1 MALFKAYTHQRIF
14 AKLLISFL
22 VVGILPIIFAGF
34 AYRTVSNRL
43 LIQDTGNRT
52 NKSTSLVS
60 LRLDEILDDNSRV
73 LGDIE
78 SDNSFSVMFNLDES
92 AVLTDK
98 DKADLYNRIYMYLGD
113 KIPKVGVYVMDAGG
127 LNVLSTKTLPVE
139 YDPVKYKNWGIFRK
153 ADSGE
158 GDVIYYSHLLKN
170 KDREARVISIC
181 KTVYLHNEIVG
192 YIIVDLYQDHFIKM
206 METVS
211 NPERFLF
218 YDENYLLIFSLS
230 EQVPRDTIT
239 DLLLNSEARL
249 NPFTSFTENKQQFLF
264 SMYKSKDTELHIVG
278 IQPLSQLLNI
288 TKDILLPFVF
298 LVALASFISFL
309 MAFFVAR
316 NISEPLYEVIKCV
329 EKVEQGDF
337 SIQTSI
343 DRKDEFAILGKSVN
357 AMILRI
363 KELISNI
370 KTKERS
376 LRIAE
381 MEALQAQ
388 IHPHLIFNTLEMIKW
403 YIRLGQNEKATHIL
417 VQFAKL
423 LRQGIDNKDE
433 MVTVED
439 EIAVIEIYLDIQKH
453 RFEDKLT
460 TEINIQPGMLGYKI
474 PKYIIQP
481 IVENSVVHG
490 LKDKIDP
497 GHIEIK
503 GYMKEG
509 DLFFLIV
516 DNGTGIEQTKQ
527 KQIMSGVAL
536 GDDHKS
542 GTGIRNVMR
551 RIKLYYGNEYGLD
564 IESAGNVETTIT
576 LRMHTDPVV

>member
-1 MALFKAYTHQRIF
+1 LALFKAYTHQRIF

-22 VVGILPIIFAGF
+22 VVGILPIIFSGF
-34 AYRTVSNRL
+34 AYRAVSSRL
-43 LIQDTGNRT
+43 LIQDTGNRIY
-52 NKSTSLVS
+52 KSTSLVS
-60 LRLDEILDDNSRV
+60 FRLDEILDDNSRIIE
-73 LGDIE
+73 DIE
-78 SDNSFSVMFNLDES
+78 SDNSFAALFD
-92 AVLTDK
+92 ADRGCVLTDK

-113 KIPKVGVYVMDAGG
+113 KDPKVGVYVMDADGI
-127 LNVLSTKTLPVE
+127 NILSTKVLPEE
-139 YDPVKYKNWGIFRK
+139 YNPVKNKNWGIFRK
-153 ADSGE
+153 SDSGKS
-158 GDVIYYSHLLKN
+158 DIIYYSHMLQN
-170 KDREARVISIC
+170 KDENARVLSIC
-181 KTVYLHNEIVG
+181 KTVYIQNIIVG
-192 YIIVDLYQDHFIKM
+192 YIIVDLYQEHFFRM

-218 YDENYLLIFSLS
+218 YDENYQLIFSLS
-230 EQVPRDTIT
+230 EQISRDTVAGF
-239 DLLLNSEARL
+239 LLDSVSHLNS
-249 NPFTSFTENKQQFLF
+249 FTAFTENRQQFLF
-264 SMYKSKDTELHIVG
+264 SRYKSEETGLHVVG
-278 IQPLSQLLNI
+278 IQALNQLLNI
-288 TKDILLPFVF
+288 TKDILFPFVF
-298 LVALASFISFL
+298 LVAIASFISFL

-363 KELISNI
+363 KELISHI

-388 IHPHLIFNTLEMIKW
+388 IHPHMIFNTLEMIKW

-433 MVTVED
+433 IVTVRD
-439 EIAVIEIYLDIQKH
+439 EIAVIGIYLDIQKH

-460 TEINIQPGMLGYKI
+460 TDIDIQSDILEYKI

-481 IVENSVVHG
+481 IVENSIVHG
-490 LKDKIDP
+490 LKNKIDP
-497 GHIEIK
+497 GHIRVR
-503 GYMKEG
+503 GYEDDG
-509 DLFFLIV
+509 DLIFIIS
-516 DNGTGIEQTKQ
+516 DNGTGIIQSEVD
-527 KQIMSGVAL
+527 QILAGDTL
-536 GDDHKS
+536 EDDHKS
-542 GTGIRNVMR
+542 GTGIRNVMK
-551 RIKLYYGNEYGLD
+551 RIKLYYGSEYGLY
-564 IESAGNVETTIT
+564 IESEVNVETTIT

>member
-1 MALFKAYTHQRIF
+1 MAIFKAYTHQRIF

-34 AYRTVSNRL
+34 AYRAVSNRM

-52 NKSTSLVS
+52 YNSTSLVS

-73 LGDIE
+73 IDDIE

-98 DKADLYNRIYMYLGD
+98 EKAELYNRIYMYLGD
-113 KIPKVGVYVMDAGG
+113 KNPRVGVYVMDSDGI
-127 LNVLSTKTLPVE
+127 NVLSTKVLPEE
-139 YDPVKYKNWGIFRK
+139 YNPVKYNNWGIFRK
-153 ADSGE
+153 ADSGN
-158 GDVIYYSHLLKN
+158 GDITFYSHMLQN
-170 KDREARVISIC
+170 KDREARVLSIC
-181 KTVYLHNEIVG
+181 KTVYHQNEIAG
-192 YIIVDLYQDHFIKM
+192 YIIVDLYQEHFIKM

-218 YDENYLLIFSLS
+218 YDENFQLIFSMS
-230 EQVPRDTIT
+230 EQIARATVTG
-239 DLLLNSEARL
+239 LLLNPASRLSPFMSFSENR
-249 NPFTSFTENKQQFLF
+249 QQFLY
-264 SMYKSKDTELHIVG
+264 SMYRSEETGLHTVG
-278 IQPLSQLLNI
+278 IQPLNQLLNI

-298 LVALASFISFL
+298 LVAIASFISFL

-343 DRKDEFAILGKSVN
+343 DRKDEFVILGKSVN

-433 MVTVED
+433 MVTVKD

-460 TEINIQPGMLGYKI
+460 TEIDIQPGMLGYKI

-509 DLFFLIV
+509 NLFFLIT

-527 KQIMSGVAL
+527 KQIMSGIAL

-564 IESAGNVETTIT
+564 IESTGNVETTIT

>member
-22 VVGILPIIFAGF
+22 VVGILPVIFAGF

-52 NKSTSLVS
+52 YKSTSLVS

-73 LGDIE
+73 IGDIE
-78 SDNSFSVMFNLDES
+78 SDNSFALIFDTGEYG
-92 AVLTDK
+92 VLSDK

-113 KIPKVGVYVMDAGG
+113 KNPKVGVYVMDAGG
-127 LNVLSTKTLPVE
+127 VNILSTKTLPVE
-139 YDPVKYKNWGIFRK
+139 YNPVKYKNWGIFRK

-158 GDVIYYSHLLKN
+158 GGVIFYSHVLMN
-170 KDREARVISIC
+170 KDRDSRVLSIC
-181 KTVYLHNEIVG
+181 KTIYLHNEIAG

-230 EQVPRDTIT
+230 EQVAREIIT
-239 DLLLNSEARL
+239 SLLLSPEAGL
-249 NPFTSFTENKQQFLF
+249 NPFTSFSKDRQQFLF
-264 SMYKSKDTELHIVG
+264 SMYNSDDTELYVVG
-278 IQPLSQLLNI
+278 IQPLNQLLNI

-298 LVALASFISFL
+298 LVAIASSISFL

-337 SIQTSI
+337 SVQTSI
-343 DRKDEFAILGKSVN
+343 DRKDEFSILGKSVN
-357 AMILRI
+357 AMIFRI

-381 MEALQAQ
+381 MKALQAQ

-403 YIRLGQNEKATHIL
+403 YIRLGQPQKASHIL

-433 MVTVED
+433 MVSVRD

-453 RFEDKLT
+453 RFEDKLS
-460 TEINIQPGMLGYKI
+460 TEISIQPEILEYKI

-481 IVENSVVHG
+481 IVENSIVHG
-490 LKDKIDP
+490 LKDKIEP
-497 GHIEIK
+497 GHIFIK
-503 GYMKEG
+503 GYEIEG
-509 DLFFLIV
+509 GLFFLIT
-516 DNGTGIEQTKQ
+516 DNGTGIGDAEL
-527 KQIMSGVAL
+527 KQILGGDAL
-536 GDDHKS
+536 DDDHKS

-564 IESAGNVETTIT
+564 IESVRNVETRIT
-576 LRMHTDPVV
+576 LRMHTEPEV